1 MAFDPSKVAV
11 NNPETVEEAKDPSVL
26 GRLSDLYKMRIR
38 LCDKKGS
45 LIGTDQVVAVA
56 IDSEMTVESQYSSPF
71 EASNPEHKLPTL
83 LGMLQSGDWVNTFDS
98 VMSNVFGIELSGD
111 KKESL
116 NQLEGRS
123 NLTKQNS
130 TQIFVSSQP
139 VTIPATLY
147 FGAWE
152 NAKTEV
158 EDQIRL
164 LQQWSLP
171 AELAEGSLVAE
182 VAQDMSLKSLF
193 PSTAPPFVA
202 VYYGGKKILPL
213 LIQSVSAP
221 MVVPM
226 DSDGNRMQLQVQITF
241 VSRTAWDA
249 NNITQM
255 YGG

>member
-1 MAFDPSKVAV
+1 MTYDSSQVAV
-11 NNPETVEEAKDPSVL
+11 NQPEATREYKDVSVMGKL
-26 GRLSDLYKMRIR
+26 NDLYKMRIH
-38 LCDKKGS
+38 LCDKEGNS
-45 LIGTDQVVAVA
+45 LGENQVVAVA
-56 IDSEMTVESQYSSPF
+56 IDAEMTVENQYSTPF
-71 EASNPEHKLPTL
+71 EASNLAQTLPTL
-83 LGMLQSGDWVNTFDS
+83 VGMLQAGDWVNTFDS
-98 VMSNVFGIELSGD
+98 VMSSLFGIQLSGD

-116 NQLEGRS
+116 NQLQGRS
-123 NLTKQNS
+123 SLTKQNS
-130 TQIFVSSQP
+130 TQIFVASQP
-139 VTIPATLY
+139 VTISATIY

-164 LQQWSLP
+164 LQQWASP
-171 AELAEGSLVAE
+171 VELIEGLLTEVAE
-182 VAQDMSLKSLF
+182 NMSLKSLF

-202 VYYGGKKILPL
+202 VYYGGKKIMPL

-226 DSDGNRMQLQVQITF
+226 DSKGNRMQLQVQITF
-241 VSRTAWDA
+241 VSRTSWDA

>member
-1 MAFDPSKVAV
+1 MTFDPSKVAV

-26 GRLSDLYKMRIR
+26 GKLSDLYKMRIR

-45 LIGTDQVVAVA
+45 LLGTDQVVAVA
-56 IDSEMTVESQYSSPF
+56 IDAEMTVESQYSSPF
-71 EASNPEHKLPTL
+71 DSINPEHRWPTL
-83 LGMLQSGDWVNTFDS
+83 LGMLQSGDWVSTLDS
-98 VMSNVFGIELSGD
+98 AMSNIFGVKLSGD
-111 KKESL
+111 TKENL
-116 NQLEGRS
+116 EKIEGRS

-171 AELAEGSLVAE
+171 VELVEGSLIKE
-182 VAQDMSLKSLF
+182 VVENRTLESLF
-193 PSTAPPFVA
+193 PSKVPPFVA
-202 VYYGGKKILPL
+202 VYYGGKKFLPL

>member
-1 MAFDPSKVAV
+1 MTYDPSQVAV
-11 NNPETVEEAKDPSVL
+11 NQPEVRQEYTDASVM
-26 GRLSDLYKMRIR
+26 GKLSDLYKMRIH
-38 LCDKKGS
+38 LCDKTGNS
-45 LIGTDQVVAVA
+45 LGENQVVAVA
-56 IDSEMTVESQYSSPF
+56 IDAEMTVESQYSTPF

-83 LGMLQSGDWVNTFDS
+83 MGMLQSGDWVNTLDS
-98 VMSNVFGIELSGD
+98 VMSNVFGIALSGD

-139 VTIPATLY
+139 VTIPATIY

-158 EDQIRL
+158 ENQIRL
-164 LQQWSLP
+164 LQQWALP

-182 VAQDMSLKSLF
+182 VVENMSLTSLF
-193 PSTAPPFVA
+193 PSSVPPFVA
-202 VYYGGKKILPL
+202 VHYGGKKIMPM

-226 DSDGNRMQLQVQITF
+226 DKDGNRMQLQVQITF